1 MAWQPSSG
9 CYRCGDTGHFVADCP
24 VTPLPADTVAPRGSA
39 PARRLDDQPVPARKP
54 DSEIADAT
62 AWADAI
68 RRDMGWETRSDGDR
82 LGALAREQVRDA
94 RHGRLEHVLP

>member
-1 MAWQPSSG
+1 VTD
-9 CYRCGDTGHFVADCP
+9 CYRCGQDGHRRQDCP
-24 VTPLPADTVAPRGSA
+24 QTWGLPEAPPTGSA
-39 PARRLDDQPVPARKP
+39 PAAPPRRLDDQPVPARKP

-94 RHGRLEHVLP
+94 RRGRLEHVLP